1 MESEGAEDWCWKCDG
16 SEEGGVWGMGLG
28 RVGGRGLGRV
38 GLRWRRQRGGRRVSG
53 SAGRDAGWDDESWK
67 RREPVGVA
75 RKDSDALGSL
85 AGSPTKEGFPR
96 GGGGGGNVFREE
108 LGRQQESRDFRA
120 ELEKRRY

>member
-1 MESEGAEDWCWKCDG
+1 M
-16 SEEGGVWGMGLG
+16 
-28 RVGGRGLGRV
+28 
-38 GLRWRRQRGGRRVSG
+38 
-53 SAGRDAGWDDESWK
+53 
-67 RREPVGVA
+67 A

-85 AGSPTKEGFPR
+85 AGPPTKEGFPR